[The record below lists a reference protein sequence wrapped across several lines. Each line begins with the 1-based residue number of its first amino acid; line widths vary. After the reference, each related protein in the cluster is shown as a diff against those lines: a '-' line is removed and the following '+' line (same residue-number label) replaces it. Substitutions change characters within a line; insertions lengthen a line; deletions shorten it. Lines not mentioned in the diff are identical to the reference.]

1 MLGVQFF
8 PFIGLGGEFFQ
19 FVDVPLQALALLL
32 ALRLALLGVLKLL
45 PGLAPIVVALAQF
58 GAVNAGI
65 GIEQAAHAVGVHQVL
80 PGVLAVDVHQLFA
93 HLAQLRGGGGLAV
106 NPGAAAALG
115 VDGAAQGQRLGAGQ
129 FLALQPGGGRG
140 VRGEDQGDFGLL
152 RPFAHHAG
160 IGTRAQGQLQGIEQN
175 GFASARLAGQ
185 GGKAGG
191 QIQVQRLHDD
201 KVAQR
206 DAFECHGR

>member
-1 MLGVQFF
+1 MGQAGVLGVQFF
-8 PFIGLGGEFFQ
+8 PLIGLGGEFFQ

-93 HLAQLRGGGGLAV
+93 HLA
-106 NPGAAAALG
+106 
-115 VDGAAQGQRLGAGQ
+115 
-129 FLALQPGGGRG
+129 
-140 VRGEDQGDFGLL
+140 
-152 RPFAHHAG
+152 
-160 IGTRAQGQLQGIEQN
+160 
-175 GFASARLAGQ
+175 
-185 GGKAGG
+185 
-191 QIQVQRLHDD
+191 
-201 KVAQR
+201 
-206 DAFECHGR
+206 